1 LGLVHERTLR
11 IDWCPKILKRRPW
24 LAYSITEF
32 IRMYQEPCNLGHTG
46 GLPAPNSLGIC
57 SVKTFISVLTYVVAR
72 SASAADRG
80 DILRK
85 VSRSSPNAV
94 FSHSGLLPKGWTSV
108 SESFPAMGHEGP
120 MSNKLFEMV

>member
-1 LGLVHERTLR
+1 LGVVHERILHINGR
-11 IDWCPKILKRRPW
+11 PKIAERRPW

-32 IRMYQEPCNLGHTG
+32 IKMYQEPCNLGQAG
-46 GLPAPNSLGIC
+46 GLPAPNSLGIR
-57 SVKTFISVLTYVVAR
+57 SVKTFISVLAYVIAR

-94 FSHSGLLPKGWTSV
+94 FSHSGLLPQGWTSV